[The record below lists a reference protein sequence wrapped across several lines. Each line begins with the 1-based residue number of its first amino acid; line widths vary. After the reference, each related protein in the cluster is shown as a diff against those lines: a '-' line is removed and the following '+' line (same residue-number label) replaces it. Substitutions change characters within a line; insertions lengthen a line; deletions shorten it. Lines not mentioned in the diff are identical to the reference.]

1 MAETMDTL
9 RLNTDADA
17 SLGTARMVQSR
28 PVVAGEF
35 GTWQLVYT
43 VGQAGL
49 ATGGAVRIVTD
60 SDTDWG
66 WPQVDDPSGPEYM
79 TAACPPDAEVALVI
93 PEHITVVAINT
104 GRALTQGETVSIT
117 YGDRSGGGAG
127 SRSQTFLESRR
138 YFWFEVDASGSGSFV
153 YLPDLPELSV
163 VGGQAEKLIVVAP
176 SMAVAGEEFRVGVK
190 AEDRWGNPAVAYRGT
205 VGLRAA
211 GIRLGASEAQF
222 GEDDGGVVWID
233 GCRITEPGEHRVT
246 ARDDD
251 AGLAAESNPVVA
263 SEGDPQFRLYWGDPH
278 GGQVVDPYKIGDF
291 FAYARDVAGIHFAGF
306 QRNDHVMTTGAYEVQ
321 QQEERSHY
329 EPGRFVPLPGYEWSA
344 TSDMGGH
351 HNIYFRRFDQALR
364 RCGHRGEV
372 DPSDVDTDL
381 PHVTDMHAEFRHT
394 DVVVTPHVGGTAADL
409 RFHEPSIEPALEITS
424 THGQF
429 EWFLRESLERKY
441 RMGFVGGSDC
451 YTGRPGDDHPGHQLR
466 RYQKAGLTGLYATD
480 LSLEAVL
487 AAMKARRVYATSGV
501 RIVAAV
507 AADGNLMGAEY
518 STNRPPTITVKVI
531 GTGPLERVELFR
543 GLDLIHTEELASG
556 LSADRVR
563 VTWEGAS
570 RRTSYSGRCVGR
582 FGEPRRR
589 QNLGREEDTFRQ
601 PAVGGDRVRR
611 SPRPLAFVDM
621 RLSQRVSDGRRRR
634 SGYGGHGGYVERSD
648 IRRALRR
655 PRRELAGANVV
666 RPSRGSTHSYHP
678 WRAGGRQAPDR
689 PRRAGPQVHA
699 GDGPRAGAGARGV
712 RVHRRVAA
720 AWYQPLLG
728 AGNPVGHGDGL
739 DEPGVRRLR
748 GAVVVDAGAARTG
761 AHSHPA
767 ICQWQMFQTYRQLTK
782 RKVNWLEQMV

>member
-17 SLGTARMVQSR
+17 SLGSARMVQSR

-43 VGQAGL
+43 VGSAGL

-79 TAACPPDAEVALVI
+79 TAVCPPDAEVALVI

-117 YGDRSGGGAG
+117 YGDRSGGGPG

-163 VGGQAEKLIVVAP
+163 IGGDADKLIVVAP
-176 SMAVAGEEFRVGVK
+176 SMAAAGEEFRVGVK

-205 VGLRAA
+205 VGLSAA
-211 GIRLGASEAQF
+211 GIRLGESEVRF

-233 GCRITEPGEHRVT
+233 GCSITEPGEHRVT

-263 SEGDPQFRLYWGDPH
+263 SESDPHFRLYWGDPH

-329 EPGRFVPLPGYEWSA
+329 KPGRFVPLPGYEWSA

-364 RCGHRGEV
+364 RCGHKGEV

-507 AADGNLMGAEY
+507 AADGNLMGTEY
-518 STNRPPTITVKVI
+518 STKRPPTITVKVI

-543 GLDLIHTEELASG
+543 GLDLVHTEEVARG
-556 LSADRVR
+556 LSANRVR

-570 RRTSYSGRCVGR
+570 RRTSYSGVVWDGSVSLDGGR
-582 FGEPRRR
+582 ISGVRKIRFDSPRSEVTES
-589 QNLGREEDTFRQ
+589 EET
-601 PAVGGDRVRR
+601 RVRWH
-611 SPRPLAFVDM
+611 SWTC
-621 RLSQRVSDGRRRR
+621 GYR
-634 SGYGGHGGYVERSD
+634 SGLVMDVDGDPATVVTAAMSSEAISGARYGGHGESAPQRMSFAPAEGVHIRTTLGALADGKRQIDLGVLDRKFTLEMAPEPGPERVEFEFTDES
-648 IRRALRR
+648 
-655 PRRELAGANVV
+655 
-666 RPSRGSTHSYHP
+666 
-678 WRAGGRQAPDR
+678 
-689 PRRAGPQVHA
+689 PQP
-699 GDGPRAGAGARGV
+699 GINPYWV
-712 RVHRRVAA
+712 RVTQSDMEMAWTSPVFVDYVA
-720 AWYQPLLG
+720 PL
-728 AGNPVGHGDGL
+728 
-739 DEPGVRRLR
+739 
-748 GAVVVDAGAARTG
+748 
-761 AHSHPA
+761 
-767 ICQWQMFQTYRQLTK
+767 
-782 RKVNWLEQMV
+782 